1 MPVFKRI
8 NASDFSVVSSKV
20 HKTQELTSGSD
31 GINATQFRSGSNL
44 GSSGSY
50 WDSLHSLFYQSGS
63 THRSSEATKYS
74 KKVYS
79 LAENRIQNP
88 TFLNKFYKS
97 GSIISIPQQYFGE
110 RIKPKTFQL
119 TDDSSAKQIII
130 KDDGYGNLYSSN
142 AHHSQ
147 SAATSISSS
156 DNYVGNIFYDFGI
169 AALTETGSW
178 SGSINYTDATVGN
191 YTLKFDTTQ
200 TFYTREYSITIDPSE
215 FNRTMNTTVRAFVSG
230 GAAISRNRLHSS
242 TPYLANQFTGS
253 GWSAYFN
260 QIQLYNDTTKEPL
273 ILANLP
279 RPIKTSDK
287 LSLTLK
293 IRLDI

>member
-1 MPVFKRI
+1 MPVFKQI
-8 NASDFSVVSSKV
+8 NPSDFSVVSSKV

-50 WDSLHSLFYQSGS
+50 WDSLHVLFYQSGS
-63 THRSSEATKYS
+63 THRSFEETKYS

-79 LAENRIQNP
+79 LVENRIKNP
-88 TFLNKFYKS
+88 TFLNKFYES
-97 GSIISIPQQYFGE
+97 GSIISIPQQYLGE
-110 RIKPKTFQL
+110 QIKPKTFKL
-119 TDDSSAKQIII
+119 TDDSTAKQIII

-169 AALTETGSW
+169 ATLTETGSW
-178 SGSINYTDATVGN
+178 SGSINYTDVTTGN
-191 YTLKFDTTQ
+191 YALQFDSTQ
-200 TFYTREYSITIDPSE
+200 NLYTREYSVTIDPSE

-230 GAAISRNRLHSS
+230 GAAISRNQLHSA

-260 QIQLYNDTTKEPL
+260 QIQLYDDITKEPL

-279 RPIKTSDK
+279 RPIKTTDK

-293 IRLDI
+293 IRFDI